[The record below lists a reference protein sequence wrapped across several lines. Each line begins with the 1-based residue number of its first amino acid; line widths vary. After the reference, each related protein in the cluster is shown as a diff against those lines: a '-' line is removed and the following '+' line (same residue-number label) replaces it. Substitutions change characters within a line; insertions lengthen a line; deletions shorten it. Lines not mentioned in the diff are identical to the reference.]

1 MKTLVRKTVNLCVCL
16 LFCSFFASAQDSR
29 GSYFNYG
36 WKFQRGDVQNAQSIT
51 FNDESWKPVTLPHDW
66 SIEGPFSNEW
76 ASGTGYLPAGIGWYR
91 KHFRPAIETAGKDV
105 FIYFDGVYKNSEVW
119 INDKYLGK
127 RPNGY
132 ASFYHNITPYLK
144 KDGDNV
150 IAVKVDHTDFGDSR
164 WYTGSGINRNV
175 YLLALNPVH
184 TDIWGVAFSTPT
196 VSKEF
201 ADVKVVID
209 VKNSSGKNE
218 SVDIISEILSSSGEV
233 VAHAEKKVAAP
244 ATGVKC
250 EFAYKVPKPQL
261 WSIDH
266 PQLYRLRTTLRQNGK
281 AIDVVEETVGFRN
294 FSFHPD
300 KGFSLNGEPMKLK
313 GVCFHD
319 DAGALGSAVP
329 RAVWESRLRTLKELG
344 CNAIRMSH
352 NPHQDYLYELCDQ
365 LGFLVQDEAFDE
377 WEIAKNKWIAGWNVG
392 TPGKDGYSKYFNE
405 WAERDVKDMIL
416 RNRNRTCIIMW
427 SIGNEIDYPN
437 DPYTHEILNT
447 GRNPQIYG
455 RGYQPGYPPAK
466 RLGEIASR
474 LVASVKKYDTT
485 RPVTAALAGVVM
497 SNTTTYPET
506 LDLVGYNYQEYRYEE
521 DHKKYPMR
529 IIYGSENSRSFDAWD
544 AVEKNEFI
552 SGQFLWTAFDFMG
565 EARSWPIRSSGA
577 GLIDLAGFPKPEFY
591 HRQSLWSGKPVLRL
605 AVSSVDREPGA
616 RRNTNY
622 QEHWNWT
629 PGDSV
634 YIQCYTNAESVELFL
649 SGKSIGSQRR
659 SDSPD
664 KILKWKTVYESGE
677 LIARGSTNGKFA
689 QEMKLSTTGK
699 PSKIFAKADKKM
711 IHGNPDDAVEVEIS
725 IQDDQGRIVGTATN
739 LLTVAVD
746 GPGRLIGLESGSLS
760 SHEDYKANSREAV
773 GGKLKAY
780 VQGTGRGQIKITVK
794 GANLQPSELSVSCEQ
809 NAVIE

>member
-1 MKTLVRKTVNLCVCL
+1 MKTEWRKINLCLCL
-16 LFCSFFASAQDSR
+16 LFYSMFTNAQDSR

-36 WKFQRGDVQNAQSIT
+36 WKFQRGDVKNAQNVT
-51 FNDESWKPVTLPHDW
+51 FDDASWRPVTLPHDW

-91 KHFRPAIETAGKDV
+91 KHFKIGTESEGKDII
-105 FIYFDGVYKNSEVW
+105 IYFDGVYKNSEVW

-132 ASFYHNITPYLK
+132 ASFYYNITPHLK

-175 YLLALNPVH
+175 YLLTLNPVH
-184 TDIWGVAFSTPT
+184 TDIWGIAFSTPT
-196 VSKEF
+196 ISKES
-201 ADVKVVID
+201 ADVKVIVD
-209 VKNSSGKNE
+209 VKNSGGKNE
-218 SVDIISEILSSSGEV
+218 SVEVVSEIVSSAGDIL
-233 VAHAEKKVAAP
+233 AHAERKIVAP
-244 ATGVKC
+244 VQGVQC
-250 EFAYKVPKPQL
+250 EFAYKVPEPQL
-261 WSIDH
+261 WSPDH
-266 PQLYRLRTTLRQNGK
+266 PHLYRLRTTLRRNGK
-281 AIDVVEETVGFRN
+281 VIDLVEETVGFRD
-294 FSFHPD
+294 FSFDPD

-329 RAVWESRLRTLKELG
+329 RAVWENRLRTLKELG

-365 LGFLVQDEAFDE
+365 MGFLVQDEAFDE
-377 WEIAKNKWIAGWNVG
+377 WEIGKNKWIAGWNVG
-392 TPGKDGYSKYFNE
+392 TPGKDGYSKDFNE
-405 WAERDVKDMIL
+405 WAERDIKDMIM
-416 RNRNRTCIIMW
+416 RNRNRTSIVMW

-437 DPYTHEILNT
+437 DPYTHEILST

-474 LVASVKKYDTT
+474 LVAAVRKYDTT

-521 DHKKYPMR
+521 DHKKYPKR
-529 IIYGSENSRSFDAWD
+529 IIYGSENSKSYDAWK
-544 AVEKNEFI
+544 AVDENEFI

-565 EARSWPIRSSGA
+565 EARSWPVRSSGA

-591 HRQSLWSGKPVLRL
+591 HRQSLWSTKPVLCL
-605 AVSSVDREPGA
+605 AVSAVDKQRGS
-616 RRNTNY
+616 RRNLNY

-629 PGDSV
+629 TGDSV
-634 YIQCYTNAESVELFL
+634 YIECYTNAENVELFL
-649 SGKSIGSQRR
+649 NGKSIGSHRLADAPQ
-659 SDSPD
+659 
-664 KILKWKTVYESGE
+664 KIMKWKTVFESGE
-677 LIARGSTNGKFA
+677 LVAKASTNGKVV
-689 QEMKLSTTGK
+689 QETKLSTTGK
-699 PSKIFAKADKKM
+699 PSKIFATIDKKT
-711 IHGNPDDAVEVEIS
+711 IQASPDDVGEIEVFV
-725 IQDDQGRIVGTATN
+725 QDDQGRHVMTASDI
-739 LLTVAVD
+739 LTVTVE
-746 GPGRLIGLESGSLS
+746 GPAKIIGLESGSLS
-760 SHEDYKANSREAV
+760 SHEDYKSNSRQAV

-780 VQGTGRGQIKITVK
+780 IQGTGRGQINVSVK
-794 GANLQPSELSVSCEQ
+794 GANLQPYELSFACDQ
-809 NAVIE
+809 NGEIE